1 MKKNHISASI
11 LGLAPIVILTPIL
24 IACTH
29 KKQAVFLDIS
39 KISRVFLNRLSIGQ
53 IASLHNSEKIFYSY
67 DKKNQK
73 IYFDLAFVKDNKFY
87 LKNASET
94 LEYKFDFP
102 VRTTWKQSLSEY
114 NNINIENSTEE
125 SDINDFLNEYTF
137 DEIDSAND
145 LNDEWFSVLSEK
157 NKHDYNREGDP
168 YFADLQTI
176 IFRVI
181 QDIESNYS
189 TMNQHYMNNAKKYNS
204 KRIIFN
210 DIFETQYIQAK
221 SWLSP
226 EHKRQRELFENIL
239 VLYLNKFNVKVKK
252 IIIDWQDTEIKTSYS
267 GATDYIAFKIKDIL
281 NWDNQSIMNESKK
294 NIKYYINK
302 FRNYSTTQKFGVG
315 ETLKINLPLFTDY
328 VSNPLLF
335 IDGKKYINVVDNINY
350 FISGATSFD
359 FWNAKGLMYFF
370 QTFKNE
376 IFYLV
381 IPESKKASDKEY
393 KIIDF
398 KYTKYFNTNQ
408 LLEAIV
414 RVYKKD
420 GSFKDYS
427 LISSN
432 FDDHGHRLKGM
443 IFNNVKEKDVRVQDI
458 FSFNVKKE
466 DSPEGIK
473 LNDFLQKDDETSAF
487 RTLLEKAGKQLEN
500 LFSYWENNSKS
511 NFEAAKLDT
520 DSFQVK
526 VLASYINNYLLA
538 YALENE
544 AQKIHSGVKR
554 IDVSVIKDNNQ
565 LGRIYLKLDF
575 VSFANENDLSFKSE
589 GEQKLKSVYLYWN
602 GFKGYSGNL
611 KNIFT
616 IDKIEDK

>member
-1 MKKNHISASI
+1 MKKNHILASI
-11 LGLAPIVILTPIL
+11 LGLAPIVISTPIL

-239 VLYLNKFNVKVKK
+239 VLYLNKFNVKVKR

-315 ETLKINLPLFTDY
+315 ETLKSDLPLFTDY

-370 QTFKNE
+370 QAFKNE

-565 LGRIYLKLDF
+565 LGRVYLKLDF

-602 GFKGYSGNL
+602 GFKGYSSNL